1 MAWVGARPVGVANP
15 AWFRQYALVTDMVVG
30 DGKEETFEPY
40 FIGDVLH
47 DMIKAAK
54 QRGSGSGSS
63 SSSSSIDVRR
73 CA

>member
-1 MAWVGARPVGVANP
+1 
-15 AWFRQYALVTDMVVG
+15 MVVG

-63 SSSSSIDVRR
+63 SSSSSSSSVSSSSSAGSSSSSSIDVRR